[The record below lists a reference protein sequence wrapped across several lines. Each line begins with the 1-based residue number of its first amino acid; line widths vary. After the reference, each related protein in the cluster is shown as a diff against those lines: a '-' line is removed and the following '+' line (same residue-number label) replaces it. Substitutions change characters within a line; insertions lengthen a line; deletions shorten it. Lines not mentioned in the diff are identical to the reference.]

1 MKSVRK
7 DYYLDES
14 AGMRKGKKKREGV
27 FSGLLILVLG
37 IVILILAF
45 ILLFHIQ
52 KIEVTGTQ
60 YCTESEVI
68 SWLKKDKYASN
79 SLYVWVKYNY
89 TDVKQLPLVE
99 ASEISMKNPWTIQVR
114 IYEKSIIGYLE
125 VSGQYLY
132 FDKDG
137 TVILLTDQESV
148 EGVPKI
154 EGIPVALSEVKA
166 HEQLPVEDKEIFSV
180 VLEVT
185 KEVQNCKLTP
195 DRILFENEDVTL
207 EFGNITVLLG
217 QNNMDEKIAQISPIL
232 EKLQEKFPD
241 TAGTLHLE
249 QYSSVNRTISF
260 IPDKPEDD
268 PEASDADDSGDYD
281 DSYYDDPYYYDE
293 DYGWDDDYDD
303 SYDPY
308 YDEDY

>member
-1 MKSVRK
+1 M
-7 DYYLDES
+7 
-14 AGMRKGKKKREGV
+14 
-27 FSGLLILVLG
+27 
-37 IVILILAF
+37 
-45 ILLFHIQ
+45 
-52 KIEVTGTQ
+52 
-60 YCTESEVI
+60 
-68 SWLKKDKYASN
+68 
-79 SLYVWVKYNY
+79 
-89 TDVKQLPLVE
+89 
-99 ASEISMKNPWTIQVR
+99 
-114 IYEKSIIGYLE
+114 
-125 VSGQYLY
+125 
-132 FDKDG
+132 
-137 TVILLTDQESV
+137 
-148 EGVPKI
+148 
-154 EGIPVALSEVKA
+154 SEVKA

-268 PEASDADDSGDYD
+268 PEVSDADVSGDYD